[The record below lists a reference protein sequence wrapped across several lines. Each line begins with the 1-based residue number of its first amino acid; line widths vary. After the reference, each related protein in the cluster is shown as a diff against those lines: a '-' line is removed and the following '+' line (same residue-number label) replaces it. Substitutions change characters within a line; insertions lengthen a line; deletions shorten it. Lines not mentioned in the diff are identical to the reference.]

1 MTRPGSPSL
10 LSWTSASWWN
20 LCSQEDI
27 LKVQIWVMSHP
38 SQAQLLCSWDLGQIL
53 CTDHRAV
60 QTFPL
65 PASLASSS
73 IALIEFLSVPLMD
86 QLSLT
91 SGLTHAFSS
100 SKKIPPVKPILIVH
114 HGSYCW
120 ERKGEAGR
128 GEIRSECFIS
138 SFQTTLRPS
147 IDPRVEV
154 IFDSRCLHWK
164 AGDGRFFSQS

>member
-1 MTRPGSPSL
+1 
-10 LSWTSASWWN
+10 
-20 LCSQEDI
+20 
-27 LKVQIWVMSHP
+27 MSHP

-100 SKKIPPVKPILIVH
+100 SKKIPPVKPVLIVH

-120 ERKGEAGR
+120 ERKGDAGR

-147 IDPRVEV
+147 IDPRWRWYLTLGVFIEKLGME
-154 IFDSRCLHWK
+154 D
-164 AGDGRFFSQS
+164 FSARARVFLGESCDTSSSASLPGPQSLSVF